1 MDLFMSLL
9 NGLLPN
15 ALKNAG
21 SSLRCSM
28 PRWSLNYLL
37 TSAKQLAAGSRSP
50 GKQWRR
56 RWAIRL
62 PPIRT
67 CTTVGLTCAT
77 VNKTQKART
86 NNVWSPRCI
95 TAEDNNAAHNV
106 ATCWSKQSSIS
117 FTFHP
122 LILSAYDKG
131 HESFRSSSHH
141 ECCSQSRHVSGIG
154 SPCSIS
160 STFIRVSLESQA

>member
-9 NGLLPN
+9 NGPLPN

-62 PPIRT
+62 PPMRA

-117 FTFHP
+117 FTFHSLP
-122 LILSAYDKG
+122 TTRDMNPFVRQVTTNVVVNRGTYLASDHLVLFPALSSA
-131 HESFRSSSHH
+131 
-141 ECCSQSRHVSGIG
+141 
-154 SPCSIS
+154 
-160 STFIRVSLESQA
+160 